1 VLFLLF
7 FLGAVAVAGAVYY
20 VMSTPI
26 PTPTPLT
33 QTTFIKD
40 ASGHTLATYNIQNR
54 VSVPLRQVPQVL
66 INAVVSTEDRHYFS
80 EGALNPLDIGRALF
94 DDLRGSGNLQGGS
107 TITQQYVKQAY
118 LTSQRT
124 VSRKIKEA
132 IIAIKLERSES
143 KDQILQDYLNTIY
156 FGRGAYG
163 VEAASQAYFGVD
175 VQKTTLPDAAL
186 LAGLIR
192 EPDNADPAVNP
203 TLARS
208 HQDDT
213 FNDLV
218 RDHKITKA
226 QEAAAEAIPMD
237 SYVKAPTTTSSDITT
252 SVPGDAYFLSAVRAE
267 LLSMYPASEVDG
279 GGLRVTTT
287 LDDTLQA
294 KAYNSIYGPDALDP
308 AKGTPS
314 GALVSVDDQGHV
326 RAMVGGQKYS
336 GPGGSEVNLAMG
348 TAGGG
353 SGRQPG
359 STFKAFML
367 AEVIKEGYSPAS
379 EFPAPPELV
388 VPHGNANGTP
398 WTVTNFEGDPS
409 SDNMSLVTATAQ
421 SINTVYAQVV
431 ERIGPQKLD
440 QMAESLGIA
449 PSELQGAYPSQ
460 VLGSADVS
468 PLEMAAAY
476 ATFANGGIYTSPVLI
491 TKVTKAD
498 GTPLPIPKQTTR
510 RVLTTSQ
517 AAQLTYVLQQ
527 VVNDGTGG
535 AAADVGSPIAGKT
548 GTTDN
553 SANAWFIGYTP
564 KITTAVWMGFPQ
576 GSVPMDN
583 LTVDGI
589 HYTSIEGGDTPAL
602 LWHSYMKSAIT
613 AEPDLA
619 GTFPTVWNFTGRN
632 LSPPDPDT
640 LGFPE
645 GMGGTTTTEAPAT
658 TVPDT
663 TTSTVPD
670 TTTTSTPDT
679 TTTTV
684 PDTTTTSTPDTTTTT
699 EAPTTTEPDTTTTPE
714 TTVPET
720 TTTPDTSPTTAT
732 PP

>member
-1 VLFLLF
+1 LWRWRRVLFLFF

-33 QTTFIKD
+33 QTTFIQD
-40 ASGHTLATYNIQNR
+40 SSGHTLATYNIQNR
-54 VSVPLRQVPQVL
+54 VSVPLREVPQVL

-94 DDLRGSGNLQGGS
+94 DDIRGSGNLQGGS

-124 VSRKIKEA
+124 IGRKIKEA

-163 VEAASQAYFGVD
+163 VQAASQAYFGVN
-175 VQKTTLPDAAL
+175 VGQITLPDAAL

-203 TLARS
+203 ALARN

-213 FNDLV
+213 LNDLV
-218 RDHKITKA
+218 RDHKITPA
-226 QEAAAEAIPMD
+226 QATAAEAIPMTT
-237 SYVKAPTTTSSDITT
+237 YVKTPTTTSSSITT
-252 SVPGDAYFLSAVRAE
+252 NVPGDAYFLSAVRAE

-294 KAYNSIYGPDALDP
+294 KAYNSMYGPDALNP

-314 GALVSVDDQGHV
+314 GALVSVDDQGRV
-326 RAMVGGQKYS
+326 RALVGGQNYAK
-336 GPGGSEVNLAMG
+336 SEVNLALG

-388 VPHGNANGTP
+388 VPHGNADGSP

-431 ERIGPQKLD
+431 ERIGPDKLD
-440 QMAESLGIA
+440 AMAESLGIA

-491 TKVTKAD
+491 TKVTKAN
-498 GTPLPIPKQTTR
+498 GTPLPLPAQTTR

-527 VVNDGTGG
+527 VINDGTGG

-564 KITTAVWMGFPQ
+564 KLTTAVWMGFPQ

-589 HYTSIEGGDTPAL
+589 HYSSIEGGDTPAL
-602 LWHSYMKSAIT
+602 LWHSYMKAAIA

-619 GTFPTVWNFTGRN
+619 GTFPTVWNFTGRT

-658 TVPDT
+658 TVPPSTSTSTSSTST
-663 TTSTVPD
+663 TTSTVP
-670 TTTTSTPDT
+670 ST
-679 TTTTV
+679 
-684 PDTTTTSTPDTTTTT
+684 
-699 EAPTTTEPDTTTTPE
+699 TTTEPDTTTSA
-714 TTVPET
+714 PET
-720 TTTPDTSPTTAT
+720 TTTEEPTTTVVEPTTEPETTTPTTIPDTSATTAT